1 MTSEL
6 SSSTPATQDADA
18 RRSSDHEAGRPAG
31 RSTGSQLRQVF
42 VRYKILALLLAVAA
56 IWAFFSVLTDGA
68 FVTPRN
74 VSNLLRQMSITGM
87 LACGMVFVII
97 AGEIDLSVGSLLGL
111 LGGVAAILDVNRH
124 WPVAATVPAVLALGV
139 LIGLFN
145 GWWSTYRRVPS
156 FIVGL
161 GGMLA
166 FRGILLGV
174 TGGSTI
180 APVSDSFVFL
190 GQGYLP
196 RVAGDG
202 LALLLFALVAL
213 LVVRQ
218 RGTRRRYR
226 LAVAPP
232 WQDVVKIAGAGA
244 VLFAFVA
251 TLDRY
256 GGIPV
261 PVLLLLALLGIFS
274 WIATQTVF
282 GRRIY
287 AVGSNLEAT
296 RLSGVDTDRVKLAIF
311 ALMGLMCAFAGIVN
325 TARLAAGS
333 PSAGTMGELDA
344 IAACFI
350 GGTSMRGGSGTV
362 YGALIGALVMASL
375 DNGMSMLDVDAY
387 WQMIVKGAV
396 LVLAVWI
403 DVVSRSN
410 RR

>member
-1 MTSEL
+1 MTPDL
-6 SSSTPATQDADA
+6 TSSPAPSPYGAE
-18 RRSSDHEAGRPAG
+18 RIK
-31 RSTGSQLRQVF
+31 QLF
-42 VRYKILALLLAVAA
+42 ARYKVLALLLAVAA
-56 IWAFFSVLTDGA
+56 IWIFFSVLTHGA

-111 LGGVAAILDVNRH
+111 LGGVAAILDVNHH
-124 WPVAATVPAVLALGV
+124 WPVAATVPAVMVLGV
-139 LIGLFN
+139 LVGMFN
-145 GWWSTYRRVPS
+145 GWWSTWRRVPS

-166 FRGILLGV
+166 YRGILLGI

-180 APVSDSFVFL
+180 APVSDNLVFI

-196 RVAGDG
+196 RAVGDT
-202 LALLLFALVAL
+202 LAVAL
-213 LVVRQ
+213 LVVVALLTVRNRRNRQ
-218 RGTRRRYR
+218 HYQ
-226 LAVAPP
+226 LAVVPM
-232 WQDVVKIAGAGA
+232 WQDVTKVIAAGA

-251 TLDRY
+251 MLDQY

-261 PVLLLLALLGIFS
+261 PVLLLLALLGIFT

-296 RLSGVDTDRVKLAIF
+296 RLSGVNTDRVKLAIF
-311 ALMGLMCAFAGIVN
+311 ALMGLMCAFGGIVN

-333 PSAGTMGELDA
+333 PSAGSMGELDA

-387 WQMIVKGAV
+387 WQMIVKGTI

-403 DVVSRSN
+403 DVVSGSN

>member
-1 MTSEL
+1 MTPDL
-6 SSSTPATQDADA
+6 SSVENRAGQHASIATGQ
-18 RRSSDHEAGRPAG
+18 RVK
-31 RSTGSQLRQVF
+31 QLF
-42 VRYKILALLLAVAA
+42 ARYKLLALLLAVAV
-56 IWAFFSVLTDGA
+56 IWTFFSFLTDGA

-74 VSNLLRQMSITGM
+74 LSNLLRQMSITGM

-111 LGGVAAILDVNRH
+111 LGGVAAILDVKYH
-124 WPVAATVPAVLALGV
+124 WPLAATLPAVMLLGV
-139 LIGLFN
+139 AVGLFN
-145 GWWSTYRRVPS
+145 GWWSTYLRVPS

-166 FRGILLGV
+166 YRGVLLGV

-180 APVSDSFVFL
+180 APASDALVFV

-196 RVAGDG
+196 RVAGNV
-202 LALLLFALVAL
+202 LAVVLFALLTVL
-213 LVVRQ
+213 TVRHRKSRQHYNLPVVP
-218 RGTRRRYR
+218 
-226 LAVAPP
+226 L
-232 WQDVVKIAGAGA
+232 WQDGVKIVAAGLI
-244 VLFAFVA
+244 VFAFVA
-251 TLDRY
+251 TLNRY

-261 PVLLLLALLGIFS
+261 PVLVLLALLGIFTY
-274 WIATQTVF
+274 IATQTVF

-296 RLSGVDTDRVKLAIF
+296 RLSGVNTNRVKLAIF
-311 ALMGLMCAFAGIVN
+311 ALMGLMCAFGGLVE

-333 PSAGTMGELDA
+333 PSAGTTGELDA

-375 DNGMSMLDVDAY
+375 DNGMSMLDVDSY
-387 WQMIVKGAV
+387 WQMIVKGGI
-396 LVLAVWI
+396 LVLAVWV
-403 DVVSRSN
+403 DVVSGSN
-410 RR
+410 QR

>member
-1 MTSEL
+1 MNSEL
-6 SSSTPATQDADA
+6 SSSTPVTPDAEA
-18 RRSSDHEAGRPAG
+18 HRPTRR
-31 RSTGSQLRQVF
+31 QLRQVF
-42 VRYKILALLLAVAA
+42 VRYKILALLFAVAA
-56 IWAFFSVLTDGA
+56 IWVFFSVLTDGA

-124 WPVAATVPAVLALGV
+124 WPVVATVPAVLALGV
-139 LIGLFN
+139 LVGLFN

-161 GGMLA
+161 GGMLT

-180 APVSDSFVFL
+180 APVSDGFVFL

-196 RVAGDG
+196 RMAGDG
-202 LALLLFALVAL
+202 LALLLFALVVL

-226 LAVAPP
+226 LAVAPL
-232 WQDVVKIAGAGA
+232 WQDVVKIAGA

-274 WIATQTVF
+274 WVATQTVF

-362 YGALIGALVMASL
+362 HGALIGALVMASL

>member
-1 MTSEL
+1 MTPE
-6 SSSTPATQDADA
+6 TTIPHPAKEAVPQAPFGGAA
-18 RRSSDHEAGRPAG
+18 RVQQFFS
-31 RSTGSQLRQVF
+31 
-42 VRYKILALLLAVAA
+42 RYKILALLIAVAA
-56 IWAFFSVLTDGA
+56 IWIFFSVLTDGA
-68 FVTPRN
+68 FMTPRN
-74 VSNLLRQMSITGM
+74 LSNLLRQMSITGM

-111 LGGVAAILDVNRH
+111 LGGVAAILDQVLG
-124 WPVAATVPAVLALGV
+124 WPIWQTVPVVLLLGV
-139 LIGLFN
+139 GAGLFN
-145 GWWSTYRRVPS
+145 GWWSTYLRVPS

-166 FRGILLGV
+166 YRGILLGA
-174 TGGSTI
+174 TGGSTV
-180 APVSDSFVFL
+180 APVSDDFVFI

-196 RVAGDG
+196 RLVGDALAVA
-202 LALLLFALVAL
+202 LFLLLAVLVI
-213 LVVRQ
+213 RNRRNQQ
-218 RGTRRRYR
+218 RYQ
-226 LAVAPP
+226 LAVAPA
-232 WQDVVKIAGAGA
+232 WQDVSKVALAGVAIA
-244 VLFAFVA
+244 AFMIM
-251 TLDRY
+251 LDQY

-261 PVLLLLALLGIFS
+261 PVLLLLAILGAFT

-287 AVGSNLEAT
+287 AVGSNLDAT
-296 RLSGVDTDRVKLAIF
+296 RLSGINTDRVKLAIF
-311 ALMGLMCAFAGIVN
+311 GLMGLMCALGGIVN

-333 PSAGTMGELDA
+333 PSAGQLGELDA

-387 WQMIVKGAV
+387 WQMIVKGAI
-396 LVLAVWI
+396 LVLAVWV
-403 DVVSRSN
+403 DVMSRSN

>member
-1 MTSEL
+1 MNTEL
-6 SSSTPATQDADA
+6 SSSTSSAGAPGGAPGADA
-18 RRSSDHEAGRPAG
+18 RRGAGRP
-31 RSTGSQLRQVF
+31 LRQIF
-42 VRYKILALLLAVAA
+42 VRYKVLALLFAVAA
-56 IWAFFSVLTDGA
+56 IWLFFSVLTDGA

-166 FRGILLGV
+166 FRGVLLGV

-180 APVSDSFVFL
+180 APVSDGFVFI

-196 RVAGDG
+196 RAVGDG

-226 LAVAPP
+226 LAVAPV
-232 WQDVVKIAGAGA
+232 WQDAAKVVGAGA

-261 PVLLLLALLGIFS
+261 PVLLLLALLGVFS

-333 PSAGTMGELDA
+333 PSGGTMGELDA

>member
-1 MTSEL
+1 MTPDVTS
-6 SSSTPATQDADA
+6 PNPKDASA
-18 RRSSDHEAGRPAG
+18 RSAFGGAQRLQ
-31 RSTGSQLRQVF
+31 QLF
-42 VRYKILALLLAVAA
+42 ARYKILALLIAVAA
-56 IWAFFSVLTDGA
+56 IWMFFSFLTDGA
-68 FVTPRN
+68 FITPRN
-74 VSNLLRQMSITGM
+74 LSNLLRQMSITGM

-124 WPVAATVPAVLALGV
+124 WPIGVTVPVVMLLGV
-139 LIGLFN
+139 LVGLFN

-166 FRGILLGV
+166 YRGILLGV

-180 APVSDSFVFL
+180 APVSDKFVFL

-196 RVAGDG
+196 RLAGDS
-202 LALLLFALVAL
+202 LAVVLFVLLAVLT
-213 LVVRQ
+213 VRQ
-218 RGTRRRYR
+218 RRNRQRYQ
-226 LAVAPP
+226 LPVVPV
-232 WQDVVKIAGAGA
+232 WQDGVKIVGAG
-244 VLFAFVA
+244 VILVAFVA

-261 PVLLLLALLGIFS
+261 PVLLLLALLAIFT

-296 RLSGVDTDRVKLAIF
+296 RLSGVNTNGVKLAIF
-311 ALMGLMCAFAGIVN
+311 GLMGLMCAFGGIVN

-333 PSAGTMGELDA
+333 PSAGSMGELDA

-387 WQMIVKGAV
+387 WQMIVKGGI

-403 DVVSRSN
+403 DVVSGSN

>member
-1 MTSEL
+1 MTPDVT
-6 SSSTPATQDADA
+6 SSPKRSATGGASTTSGQ
-18 RRSSDHEAGRPAG
+18 RFK
-31 RSTGSQLRQVF
+31 QLF
-42 VRYKILALLLAVAA
+42 TRYKLLALLLAVTV
-56 IWAFFSVLTDGA
+56 IWIFFSLLTDGA

-74 VSNLLRQMSITGM
+74 LSNLLRQMSITGM

-97 AGEIDLSVGSLLGL
+97 SGEIDLSVGALLGL
-111 LGGVAAILDVNRH
+111 LGGVAAILDVSHH
-124 WPVAATVPAVLALGV
+124 WPIQFTVPAVMLLGIA
-139 LIGLFN
+139 IGMFN
-145 GWWSTYRRVPS
+145 GWWSTYLRVPS

-166 FRGILLGV
+166 YRGVLLGV

-180 APVSDSFVFL
+180 APVSSNLVFI

-196 RVAGDG
+196 RMAGNA
-202 LALLLFALVAL
+202 LAVVLFALLVAL
-213 LVVRQ
+213 TVRQ
-218 RGTRRRYR
+218 RQNRLRYN
-226 LAVAPP
+226 LAVVPL
-232 WQDVVKIAGAGA
+232 WQDGVKIVAAGL
-244 VLFAFVA
+244 VLVAFVT
-251 TLDRY
+251 TLNQY

-261 PVLLLLALLGIFS
+261 PVLLLLALLGIFTY
-274 WIATQTVF
+274 IATQTVF

-296 RLSGVDTDRVKLAIF
+296 RLSGVNTNRVKLMIF
-311 ALMGLMCAFAGIVN
+311 ALMGLMCALAGLVN

-375 DNGMSMLDVDAY
+375 DNGMSMLDVDSY
-387 WQMIVKGAV
+387 WQMIVKGGI

-403 DVVSRSN
+403 DVVSGSN
-410 RR
+410 QR